1 VTVSTSS
8 TSGGRWSLRRVSWIV
23 LAIGGFGFVVLA
35 GLLVPWQPVPWQVGP
50 PAAPGD
56 VFTPEQITRAEDFAG
71 PARALSLT
79 SLGLS
84 LVVVSVLGFTPLGR
98 RLMHRIRGPWPV
110 AVVLGVLGM
119 LLLGRLVTLPV
130 ALVLRD
136 HIHDYG
142 LSHQALSAWFVDQ
155 VTSLG
160 VQTVM
165 SSLVLLVLVG
175 SARRWPR
182 AWPGVAGAG
191 LAGLVMVGSFVYPVL
206 VEPLFNN
213 FESLPDGP
221 LRTAVTQVAD
231 REGVHVDDV
240 LVADASRRT
249 TTLNAY
255 VSGFGDTRRVVLYD
269 NLVDD
274 TPQDQALSV
283 VAHELGHAK
292 HDDVLIG
299 SGLGALG
306 AVSAVGLLGLLAGGG
321 WLRRGQGLATAG
333 AVPLVLALSAWGS
346 LLGSP
351 VEHAISRQIETRAD
365 VTALESTH
373 DPAAFIAV
381 QKQLAVRGLSDP
393 TPPAALQFWF
403 GSHPTTL
410 TRIGIA
416 RSSS

>member
-8 TSGGRWSLRRVSWIV
+8 TSGGPWSLRRVSWIV
-23 LAIGGFGFVVLA
+23 LAIGGIGSVVVA
-35 GLLVPWQPVPWQVGP
+35 SLLVPWHPVPWQVGP
-50 PAAPGD
+50 QVAPGD
-56 VFTPEQITRAEDFAG
+56 VFTPEQIARAEDFAG
-71 PARALSLT
+71 PARALSLS

-119 LLLGRLVTLPV
+119 VLLGRLVTLPV

-142 LSHQALSAWFVDQ
+142 LSHQALSGWFVDQ
-155 VTSLG
+155 ATSLG

-165 SSLVLLVLVG
+165 SSLVLIVLIG
-175 SARRWPR
+175 CARRWPR
-182 AWPGVAGAG
+182 AWPGIAGAG
-191 LAGLVMVGSFVYPVL
+191 LAALVMAGSFVYPVL

-213 FESLPDGP
+213 FESLPDGS
-221 LRTAVTQVAD
+221 LRTAIMHLAD

-255 VSGFGDTRRVVLYD
+255 VSGFGNTRRVVLYD
-269 NLVDD
+269 NLVND
-274 TPQDQALSV
+274 TPQDQTLSV

-292 HDDVLIG
+292 HDDVLTG
-299 SGLGALG
+299 SVLGASG
-306 AVSAVGLLGLLAGGG
+306 AVAAVGLLGLVAGGG
-321 WLRRGQGLATAG
+321 WLRRGPGLASAG

-351 VEHAISRQIETRAD
+351 VENAISRQIETRAD

-373 DPAAFIAV
+373 DPSAFVGV

-393 TPPAALQFWF
+393 TPPALLQFWF

-416 RSSS
+416 ESGN

>member
-8 TSGGRWSLRRVSWIV
+8 TSGGPWSLRRVSWIV
-23 LAIGGFGFVVLA
+23 LAIGGIGSVVVA
-35 GLLVPWQPVPWQVGP
+35 SLLVPWHPVPWQVGP
-50 PAAPGD
+50 QVAPGD
-56 VFTPEQITRAEDFAG
+56 VFTPEQIARAEDFAG
-71 PARALSLT
+71 PARALSLS

-142 LSHQALSAWFVDQ
+142 LSHQALSGWFVDQ
-155 VTSLG
+155 ATSLG

-165 SSLVLLVLVG
+165 SSLVLIVLIG
-175 SARRWPR
+175 CARRWPR
-182 AWPGVAGAG
+182 AWPGIAGAG
-191 LAGLVMVGSFVYPVL
+191 LAALVMAGSFVYPVL

-213 FESLPDGP
+213 FESLPDGS
-221 LRTAVTQVAD
+221 LRTAIMHLAD

-255 VSGFGDTRRVVLYD
+255 VSGFGNTRRVVLYD
-269 NLVDD
+269 NLVND
-274 TPQDQALSV
+274 TPQDQTLSV

-299 SGLGALG
+299 SVLGASG
-306 AVSAVGLLGLLAGGG
+306 AVAAVGLLGLVAGGG
-321 WLRRGQGLATAG
+321 WLRRGQGLASAG

-351 VEHAISRQIETRAD
+351 VENAISRQIETRAD

-373 DPAAFIAV
+373 DPSAFVGV

-393 TPPAALQFWF
+393 TPPALLQFWF

-416 RSSS
+416 EWGN